1 MSSVNPFID
10 IGPMDQEGAYL
21 LLKQRQLISK
31 FIDPDFKN
39 HEMSEEDY
47 ELLEGL
53 QNLLDVVADEL
64 KEKHDLDALFHSEE
78 HSEDSLN

>member
-64 KEKHDLDALFHSEE
+64 KEKMHCFTRKNRHAKD
-78 HSEDSLN
+78 